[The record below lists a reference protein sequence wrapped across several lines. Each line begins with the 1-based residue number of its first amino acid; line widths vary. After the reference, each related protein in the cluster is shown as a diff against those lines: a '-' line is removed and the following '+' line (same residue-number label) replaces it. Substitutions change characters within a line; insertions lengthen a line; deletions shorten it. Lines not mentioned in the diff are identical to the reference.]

1 MNELD
6 QYFIDQGFQTEEQ
19 IRLRNLEMAAEF
31 SKIENLM
38 DTLNKEIA
46 DAE

>member
-19 IRLRNLEMAAEF
+19 IRLRNLEMEAEF
-31 SKIENLM
+31 SKIGKLM

-46 DAE
+46 DAQ

>member
-1 MNELD
+1 MDELD

-19 IRLRNLEMAAEF
+19 IRLRNLEMEAER
-31 SKIENLM
+31 SKIQKLM
-38 DTLNKEIA
+38 DIINKEIA

>member
-19 IRLRNLEMAAEF
+19 IRLRNLEMEAER
-31 SKIENLM
+31 SKIEKLM

>member
-1 MNELD
+1 MDPLD
-6 QYFIDQGFQTEEQ
+6 QHFIDQKLQTEEQ
-19 IRLRNLEMAAEF
+19 IRLRNLEMEAER
-31 SKIENLM
+31 SKIGNLM